1 MIPIYELMRQAGI
14 TLNDVAKEANTNI
27 PTVSRALDEELVK
40 RIRANALALIYKKSQ
55 HLVERIESME
65 ASEGMDA
72 RKAEA
77 SL

>member
-1 MIPIYELMRQAGI
+1 MIPIKELMRQAGI

-72 RKAEA
+72 RIAEA